1 MGVRSLKGVPVFLV
15 SNVERSRIRLEAIP
29 LARNCYAD
37 LPYHN
42 FNHAMATADEAVRIA
57 QRCVA
62 EGLVVDELVVF
73 LAGLFHDAYHH
84 VDPKQHGFVS
94 KEEYAAA
101 TATVLLI
108 KCRAPMAI
116 IKPVS
121 AAILA
126 THKDMPFT
134 TVEQKI
140 VRAAD
145 LSNFGGPYKDFLDA
159 NLRLKC
165 EREMLGGKPISWD
178 AWKLETHRIAEF
190 YCSQDI
196 RLTSAYANP
205 DGTSR
210 FHTNTR
216 ANVARFLAEDND
228 MLESLFHA
236 QLTK

>member
-1 MGVRSLKGVPVFLV
+1 MHLV
-15 SNVERSRIRLEAIP
+15 SNVERARIRLEAIP
-29 LARNCYAD
+29 LARSCYSD

-42 FNHAMATADEAVRIA
+42 FDHAITTADEAVRIA

-62 EGLVVDELVVF
+62 EGLMADELIVF

-84 VDPKQHGFVS
+84 VDPRSHGFVS
-94 KEEYAAA
+94 KEEYATA

-108 KCRAPMAI
+108 KVHAPMVI
-116 IKPVS
+116 IQPVS

-126 THKDMPFT
+126 THKDAPFT

-145 LSNFGGPYKDFLDA
+145 LRNLAGPYEEFLKA
-159 NLRLKC
+159 TMLLKH
-165 EREMLGGKPISWD
+165 ERELLSGQPIRWVE
-178 AWKLETHRIAEF
+178 WKEQTGRVAAF
-190 YCSQDI
+190 YCTQDI

-205 DGTSR
+205 DGSSR
-210 FHTNTR
+210 FHMHTK

-228 MLESLFHA
+228 TLESLFQA
-236 QLTK
+236 QVTN